1 MGDSGS
7 GMQSSPDPTPKSDV
21 ERLHELGYAQELK
34 RGMSGFSNFAVSFTI
49 ISILSGCLTLFGFG
63 MTEGGPISSTYG
75 WLLVGVMVTF
85 VGLAMGEVCSS
96 YPTAGGLY
104 YWSAKLAN
112 RNGPA
117 WSWFTGWFNMLGQ
130 VAITAG
136 IDFGLAA
143 ILSGFLNVAFGIDTT
158 KIILIEIYTVV
169 LVLHGLLN
177 TFGVRLVALFND
189 VSVWWHVSG
198 VLIVMLVLVFIPK
211 EHTSFSSLFSWT
223 DSSQQLLVDGTPA
236 VGGFVNGSG
245 FTTSPIPFIGITA
258 YMFLVGLL
266 LAQYTITGYD
276 ASAHMTEETQQ
287 ADVSGPRG
295 IWKSIVISVIFGYIL
310 LLAVNYAVPPAGG
323 FASALAF
330 QVSTTAS
337 LAAPVAIFQQ
347 SLGDNWA
354 IFVLLIVIGAQFFC
368 GMASVTANS
377 RMIYAFSRDGAVPGH
392 KWWHSINKRT
402 RTPTNAIWLAAAL
415 AWLLVA
421 PAYWYGSTVA
431 YYAVTAIGVI
441 GLYIAYVVP
450 TFLRLRAKEK
460 FKPGPWTL
468 GAKGRLIGWIAVVWV
483 IFICIILCLP
493 QFNWGDLDGDPS
505 TPPVKFINVF
515 NFTPIVVGG
524 LFIVIG
530 LWWILGARKW
540 FKGPVVQGSAE
551 ELAAIE
557 KELESV

>member
-63 MTEGGPISSTYG
+63 MAIGGPINSTYG
-75 WLLVGVMVTF
+75 WPLVGLMVTF
-85 VGLAMGEVCSS
+85 VALAMGEVCSS

-104 YWSAKLAN
+104 YWSAKLAK
-112 RNGPA
+112 RNAPA

-143 ILSGFLNVAFGIDTT
+143 IFSGFLNVAFDVVTT

-169 LVLHGLLN
+169 LILHGLLN

-189 VSVWWHVSG
+189 ISVWWHVFG
-198 VLIVMLVLVFIPK
+198 VLVVMLVLVFIPDK
-211 EHTSFSSLFSWT
+211 HTSFSSLFSWT
-223 DSSQQLLVDGTPA
+223 DSTQALTVDGTA
-236 VGGFVNGSG
+236 ATGGFVNYSG
-245 FTTSPIPFIGITA
+245 FSTSPIPIVGITA
-258 YMFLVGLL
+258 YIFLIGLL

-276 ASAHMTEETQQ
+276 ASAHMTEETHD
-287 ADVSGPRG
+287 AAVSGPRG
-295 IWKSIVISVIFGYIL
+295 IWKSVVISVIFGYIL
-310 LLAVNYAVPPAGG
+310 LLAVNYAIPPDGG
-323 FASALAF
+323 YLAALGF
-330 QVSTTAS
+330 QYPITAN

-347 SLGDNWA
+347 SLGDSWA

-392 KWWHSINKRT
+392 KWWHAINKRT
-402 RTPTNAIWLAAAL
+402 RTPTNAIWLAAVL

-421 PAYWYGSTVA
+421 PAYWYGSIVA

-441 GLYIAYVVP
+441 GLYIAYVIP
-450 TFLRLRAKEK
+450 TFLRLRAKEA

-468 GAKGRLIGWIAVVWV
+468 GAKGRLIGWIAVIWV
-483 IFICIILCLP
+483 IFVCIILCLP
-493 QFNWGDLDGDPS
+493 QFNWGDLDADPS
-505 TPPVKFINVF
+505 TPPVKLLDVF
-515 NFTPIVVGG
+515 NFAPVVVVG
-524 LFIVIG
+524 LFVVIG
-530 LWWILGARKW
+530 GWYMLSARKW
-540 FKGPVVQGSAE
+540 FTGPKVQGSAE

-557 KELESV
+557 AELERV